1 MNAEAGAERRRSRNE
16 PGKQPRESD
25 MPLHHKPQRGEPR
38 LRVIFADGPIA
49 LGMPVGSTLA
59 DVADRV
65 DHIARQHNG
74 SLLSIDVRMA
84 ARRAAPT
91 LAGTH

>member
-1 MNAEAGAERRRSRNE
+1 
-16 PGKQPRESD
+16 

-74 SLLSIDVRMA
+74 SLLSIDVSCAPSRSHSGRDA
-84 ARRAAPT
+84 LTVSQSIQCATARS
-91 LAGTH
+91 